1 MGTPDGEVFLL
12 KMKKPVLVTVALIL
26 VAVFAILLFLWEQ
39 GKEAS
44 EKIFK
49 VLPDNVDMQ
58 VRDVLYTDVSADG
71 SKWEIRAKTV
81 TYVRKENLALF
92 DQVVAKMIQSDGR
105 TFIMTGKK
113 GRFWTATKDLDVTG
127 DVVIISDKGD
137 RITMDVLR
145 YTDRDK
151 IMSTDSDVTLDNAT
165 TRLKGKGMR
174 IDINKRHVQIMS
186 NVNAMIKAKK

>member
-1 MGTPDGEVFLL
+1 
-12 KMKKPVLVTVALIL
+12 MKKPVLVTVALIL

-39 GKEAS
+39 GKETG
-44 EKIFK
+44 KNILK
-49 VLPDNVDMQ
+49 VLPDNVDVQ

-81 TYVRKENLALF
+81 TFVRKENLALF
-92 DQVVAKMIQSDGR
+92 DQVVVKMNPADGR
-105 TFIMTGKK
+105 TYIMTGQK

-145 YTDRDK
+145 YSDRDK
-151 IMSTDSDVTLDNAT
+151 ILSTDSDVTLDNAT

-174 IDINKRHVQIMS
+174 IDINKRHVLIMS
-186 NVNAMIKAKK
+186 HVNAMIKAKK

>member
-44 EKIFK
+44 EKILK

-145 YTDRDK
+145 YSDRDK

>member
-1 MGTPDGEVFLL
+1 
-12 KMKKPVLVTVALIL
+12 MKKPVLVTVALIL
-26 VAVFAILLFLWEQ
+26 VVVFAIFLFLWEQ
-39 GKEAS
+39 GKEAG
-44 EKIFK
+44 KNFLK
-49 VLPDNVDMQ
+49 VLPDNVDVQ

-81 TYVRKENLALF
+81 TFVRKENLALF
-92 DQVVAKMIQSDGR
+92 DQVVVKMNTSDGR
-105 TFIMTGKK
+105 TFVMTGNK

-145 YTDRDK
+145 YSDRDK
-151 IMSTDSDVTLDNAT
+151 ILSTDSDVTLDNET

-174 IDINKRHVQIMS
+174 IDINKRHVQIIS

>member
-1 MGTPDGEVFLL
+1 
-12 KMKKPVLVTVALIL
+12 MKKPVLVTVALIL

-44 EKIFK
+44 EKILK

-92 DQVVAKMIQSDGR
+92 DQVVVKMIPSDGR

>member
-1 MGTPDGEVFLL
+1 
-12 KMKKPVLVTVALIL
+12 MKKPVLVTVALIL